1 MSNSKE
7 EYISYL
13 LNYIGEAGNRIA
25 FSKEE
30 TQAKIRLVAEMRKL
44 GLDVYTDGAGN
55 IFGICYANEEN
66 KKLSNINVMAIG
78 SHIDSVPDGGNFDG
92 LVGIISGMAAIKEI
106 KENNIEIK
114 ENIVV
119 LALECEESSVFGKSC
134 LGSKFIGGKIS
145 QEDLWKTS
153 IVSDSFN
160 YGNGTTYGEKLEEC
174 NKYLQLPIL
183 DKKIEYSC
191 FIEPH
196 IEQGPMLIDEN
207 KEIGIVSSIAAP
219 SRVKFT
225 LIGKG
230 GHDGTIPM
238 PTRRDALVGFNE
250 LYNIYRGLRHEM
262 GINDRLRTNIGVVDI
277 EGSSINRIPG
287 KLSTTV
293 SARGLDMDLMKKFM
307 DELILRVEIRVPDM
321 DVKVITERL
330 EQGTP
335 LHLNDNL
342 VEKIRKSAKDFTTLE
357 MWSGAGHDTAYMNNA
372 CKEGA
377 VVFFIPNTGISHE
390 TSEFAKTE
398 DIAKGVDVVIK
409 FITARKG

>member
-1 MSNSKE
+1 MGNNE

-13 LNYIGEAGNRIA
+13 LDYIGEAGNRIA

-30 TQAKIRLVAEMRKL
+30 IQAKIRLVSEMRKL
-44 GLDVYTDGAGN
+44 ELDVYTDNAGN
-55 IFGICYANEEN
+55 IYGLYYADKQDKKN
-66 KKLSNINVMAIG
+66 KNLKITAIG

-92 LVGIISGMAAIKEI
+92 LVGIISGMAAIKHI
-106 KENNIEIK
+106 KDNNIELK
-114 ENIVV
+114 ESIAVI
-119 LALECEESSVFGKSC
+119 ALECEESSVFGKSC
-134 LGSKFIGGKIS
+134 LGSKFISGKIS
-145 QEDLWKTS
+145 AEDLRATH

-160 YGNGTTYGEKLEEC
+160 DGSGITYGEKLDEC
-174 NKYLQLPIL
+174 NKYLQLPLLNKNL
-183 DKKIEYSC
+183 DYSC

-207 KEIGIVSSIAAP
+207 KKIGIVSSIAAP
-219 SRVKFT
+219 TRVKFT

-262 GINDRLRTNIGVVDI
+262 QINDRLRTNIGVVDI

-293 SARGLDMDLMKKFM
+293 SARGLDSELMKKFM
-307 DELILRVEIRVPDM
+307 DELVLRVEIRVPDM
-321 DVKVITERL
+321 DVKVQTERL

-335 LHLNDNL
+335 LHLNEEL
-342 VEKIRKSAKDFTTLE
+342 VEKVRNSAKDFPCLE
-357 MWSGAGHDTAYMNNA
+357 MWSGAGHDTAYMNNV
-372 CKEGA
+372 CREGA

-398 DIAKGVDVVIK
+398 DVAIGVDVVIN
-409 FITARKG
+409 FIKQRQ